1 MWGGRRDE
9 DGEDGGIGDEMK
21 EKRMEMEVE
30 EDLEDNEDRD
40 EDCGRYGDRNRDE
53 T

>member
-1 MWGGRRDE
+1 MWEWRRNE

-21 EKRMEMEVE
+21 EKRTAMEVE
-30 EDLEDNEDRD
+30 EGLEDY
-40 EDCGRYGDRNRDE
+40 EDCGKYRGRTRDE